1 MKNCKRFFEITGIL
15 FVKLIEKEIFVAFL
29 LLTKEYCLFS

>member
-1 MKNCKRFFEITGIL
+1 MKKCKRFFEKTRIL